1 MVLVQL
7 TNGFGNNLFQYNAAR
22 LLAEYLDQE
31 IYALPPFGGYYATS
45 CLGSLGVNFLP
56 PTMNMAAKKCI
67 DINEKNY
74 RLAFDQEYKD
84 YNFIIRGYFEDYS
97 FFIDDLKKIRSW
109 YPEIKKRSDS
119 DLVIHFR
126 AGDRLL
132 YKNEFYQKPSVES
145 YINAIESFNFD
156 KLHIVTDMPKW
167 DYINEED
174 IEKMRFHVD
183 VPIENRVSSAESSDY
198 FNSFINAFEKYKPVS
213 EKRSIYEDFQFIR
226 SFDNILFEHGTLG
239 WWASFLSEAS
249 RVGVYGPWRPCKG
262 KSNKNLSQVPLDG
275 WFKWE

>member
-7 TNGFGNNLFQYNAAR
+7 TNGFGNNMFQYNAAR
-22 LLAEYLDQE
+22 LLAEYLEQE
-31 IYALPPFGGYYATS
+31 IYAIPPFGDYYAIS
-45 CLGSLGVNFLP
+45 CLNNLGIKFLP
-56 PTMNMAAKKCI
+56 PTVSVNNCI
-67 DINEKNY
+67 EISERNY
-74 RLAFDQEYKD
+74 RTAFDNKYRD
-84 YNFIIRGYFEDYS
+84 HNFVVRGYFEDYS

-156 KLHIVTDMPKW
+156 SIHIVTDMPKW
-167 DYINEED
+167 DYISEED

-183 VPIENRVSSAESSDY
+183 VPAENRVSSAESSDY
-198 FNSFINAFEKYKPVS
+198 FNSFISAFEKYKPVS

-226 SFDNILFEHGTLG
+226 SFDNILFQHGTLG
-239 WWASFLSEAS
+239 WWAAMLSEAS
-249 RVGVYGPWRPCKG
+249 RVGVYGPWRPWKG
-262 KSNKNLSQVPLDG
+262 ASNKNLSATPLDN